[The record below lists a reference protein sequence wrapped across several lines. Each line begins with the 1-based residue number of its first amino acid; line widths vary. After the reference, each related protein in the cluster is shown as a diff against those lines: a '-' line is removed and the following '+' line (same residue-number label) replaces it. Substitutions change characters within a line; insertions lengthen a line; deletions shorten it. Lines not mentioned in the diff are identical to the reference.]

1 METRLYRCEYC
12 RKEFLPTRRKVQK
25 YCSNSC
31 RSKSH
36 HQKTKLNN
44 KVNEIEKDK
53 NTTNKTSIEK
63 ISLAGVGNAAIG
75 NAAVDLLKYAFTKEE
90 NKPATKSDIK
100 NLEKKLN
107 RYHKINNMKPNFIGQ
122 LPYFDIELGVIVYRK
137 I

>member
-36 HQKTKLNN
+36 HQKTKINN
-44 KVNEIEKDK
+44 KVKEVKKEKK
-53 NTTNKTSIEK
+53 EAKTSIEK
-63 ISLAGVGNAAIG
+63 VSLAGVGNAALG

-90 NKPATKSDIK
+90 NKPATKRDIK

-107 RYHKINNMKPNFIGQ
+107 RYHRINNMNPNSTGAFA
-122 LPYFDIELGVIVYRK
+122 YFDIELGIIIFR
-137 I
+137 